1 MVNVRWVDESPEKW
15 EECYDEIKKDYVDRV
30 ISTEEIM
37 EKYDLT
43 SHRWAELSKRIR
55 NETGFIRKKG
65 TKYGN
70 RRARCYAFAKYYIF
84 RRGRWEV
91 YKCLDGK
98 TMYFGVYSSE
108 GEARLVVEKLKE
120 VNWDKAQLGK
130 IQEEVA
136 LMMEEC

>member
-1 MVNVRWVDESPEKW
+1 MVTVRIVENHLMSDEE
-15 EECYDEIKKDYVDRV
+15 YRQIKKDYLDMV
-30 ISTEEIM
+30 ISTDEIM

-43 SHRWAELSKRIR
+43 SHKWAELSKRIR
-55 NETGFIRKKG
+55 DETGFIRKKG

-98 TMYFGVYSSE
+98 TRYFGAYSSE
-108 GEARLVVEKLKE
+108 DEARLVVEKLKE
-120 VNWDKAQLGK
+120 ANWDKSQLVK

-136 LMMEEC
+136 VMMEEC